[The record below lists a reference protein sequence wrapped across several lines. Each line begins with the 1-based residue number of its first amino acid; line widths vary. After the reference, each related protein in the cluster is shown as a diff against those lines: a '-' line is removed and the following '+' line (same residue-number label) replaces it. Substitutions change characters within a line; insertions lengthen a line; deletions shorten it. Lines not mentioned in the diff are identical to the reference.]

1 MSAPAAPPVPLAKR
15 RAPGSREFSP
25 HDFGAG
31 LEVDSQE
38 VLALAGAPSCAA
50 SRDGDADAD
59 RAADEE
65 VRTPDTGPVPK
76 TFVLDT
82 NVILHDSQCLRS
94 FAEHDV
100 AVPMTVLEELD
111 RFKKGAEEKHFH
123 ARRFLR
129 ELDELTGELLST
141 AGIRLGERL
150 GRVRVVLGRRDDPD
164 LRGVFTEDTPDHR
177 ILAAALAVHR
187 AEGDPSIPADERRLV
202 VIVTKDTNLRMK
214 AKALGLI
221 AQDWEADKVASHESL
236 YTGKRIVQHMPTAT
250 VDRFYAPPGYVPAE
264 EVPEV
269 VDPIANENFILR
281 NGSKS
286 ALAAYLPGPRRFQRV
301 EKTTAFGITPR
312 NAEQSF
318 AIRALLDED
327 VRLVTLSGKAG
338 SGKTLL
344 ALAAALQQ
352 RTKYRQILL
361 ARPVVPLSNRDL
373 GFLPGDIGAKLDP
386 YMQPLHD
393 NLSVIRHALGDGSED
408 AKRIPL
414 MLETGKLEIS
424 PLAYIRGRSLP
435 RIFFI
440 IDEAQNLTPHEVKTI
455 VTRAGEGTKIV
466 LTGDVKQ
473 IDHPYLDGLSNGVS
487 HLIHRMTGQPIYSHV
502 TLEKGERSELAELA
516 SDLL

>member
-1 MSAPAAPPVPLAKR
+1 MSKLLAAPRSP
-15 RAPGSREFSP
+15 REEGLNFGEGLDASP
-25 HDFGAG
+25 P
-31 LEVDSQE
+31 EVTADR
-38 VLALAGAPSCAA
+38 LAPSAA
-50 SRDGDADAD
+50 PEPA
-59 RAADEE
+59 
-65 VRTPDTGPVPK
+65 PDPVTK

-100 AVPMTVLEELD
+100 VVPMTVLEELD
-111 RFKKGAEEKHFH
+111 AFKKGAEDKHFH

-129 ELDELTGELLST
+129 ELDSLTGELLST
-141 AGIRLGERL
+141 GGIRLGDDGAGGKL
-150 GRVRVVLGRRDDPD
+150 GRVRVVVPDANDPG

-177 ILAAALAVHR
+177 ILAAAMAVHR
-187 AEGDPSIPADERRLV
+187 GERRRIV
-202 VIVTKDTNLRMK
+202 VLVTKDTNLRMK
-214 AKALGLI
+214 AKSLGLI
-221 AQDWEADKVASHESL
+221 AQDWENDKVASAETL
-236 YTGKRIVQHMPTAT
+236 YTGKRVVEGMPSPT
-250 VDRFYAPPGYVPAE
+250 VDRFYAPPYGVPAE
-264 EVPEV
+264 ELPEV
-269 VDPIANENFILR
+269 ADPVANENFVLR

-286 ALAAYLPGPRRFQRV
+286 ALATYLPGDRTFRRV
-301 EKTTAFGITPR
+301 EKAHAFGITPR

-318 AIRALLDED
+318 ALRALLDDD
-327 VRLVTLSGKAG
+327 VRLVSVTGKAG

-344 ALAAALQQ
+344 ALAAALER
-352 RTKYRQILL
+352 RTAYRKILL

-373 GFLPGDIGAKLDP
+373 GFLPGDVGAKLDP

-393 NLSVIRHALGDGSED
+393 NLAVIRESLGDGSDD

-455 VTRAGEGTKIV
+455 VSRAGEGTKV
-466 LTGDVKQ
+466 VFTGDVRQ
-473 IDHPYLDGLSNGVS
+473 IDHPYLDARSNGLS
-487 HLIHRMTGQPIYSHV
+487 HLIHRMTGQPLYAHV